1 MRKTRHA
8 PAADH
13 TGQWDHRSNTMT
25 KIEEAIA
32 QHPYMLHIERIICIS
47 ALMTDAERA
56 ALTAW
61 AEEAVESA
69 IPFDASNWPGWSAV
83 ARRVAH

>member
-1 MRKTRHA
+1 
-8 PAADH
+8 
-13 TGQWDHRSNTMT
+13 MT

-32 QHPYMLHIERIICIS
+32 QHPYMLHIERIVRI
-47 ALMTDAERA
+47 APLMTNAERA

-69 IPFDASNWPGWSAV
+69 VPFDASIWPGWSAV
-83 ARRVAH
+83 ARRLAH